1 MGTSSFSPL
10 DFSNDYHKVGNVVK
24 QSNLVLITLISE
36 ERKQTKHVV
45 NSFDLW
51 YQIWDISVEA
61 LVRYANISQTC
72 SQHEI
77 HLITVLQQSIP
88 LFEESERSEFIGIIE
103 KVGYLNALHTL
114 TNQYKS
120 IDKFISTKLSILV
133 HTIENVI

>member
-1 MGTSSFSPL
+1 M
-10 DFSNDYHKVGNVVK
+10 
-24 QSNLVLITLISE
+24 
-36 ERKQTKHVV
+36 KHAG

-51 YQIWDISVEA
+51 YQIWDVSVEA

-88 LFEESERSEFIGIIE
+88 LFEESERSKFVSIIE
-103 KVGYLNALHTL
+103 KAGYLNALRTL

-120 IDKFISTKLSILV
+120 IDKLISTKLSILV
-133 HTIENVI
+133 HTIENAM